1 MLILN
6 FNSILPPPALHQS
19 PVAADTAGAAV
30 AGSAGSVGSAAAV
43 VVDSA
48 AGG

>member
-1 MLILN
+1 MP
-6 FNSILPPPALHQS
+6 SHPVTPPALHRS
-19 PVAADTAGAAV
+19 PVVADTAGAVAAGI
-30 AGSAGSVGSAAAV
+30 AGSAGSAAAV

>member
-1 MLILN
+1 MENKSQPHVKLCIL
-6 FNSILPPPALHQS
+6 A
-19 PVAADTAGAAV
+19 PVVADTAGAAV

-48 AGG
+48 AGD